1 MNQVEIVVFAIE
13 VVLSGTASAILDVPS
28 GTLAVMGGKVQ
39 TASSSV
45 LLVSP

>member
-1 MNQVEIVVFAIE
+1 MMVFVVE
-13 VVLSGTASAILDVPS
+13 VVLSGTWGAILDVPS